1 MSEELLMH
9 LETSLLQRCSES
21 ERQWADEVNDAAT
34 LAWRI
39 SSGGRG
45 ESVDHSHSSNSGK
58 VHAVEDN
65 VIDSFDEV
73 VTAQ

>member
-1 MSEELLMH
+1 MH

-21 ERQWADEVNDAAT
+21 ERQYSIRVDDSAT

-45 ESVDHSHSSNSGK
+45 ESIDHSPSSNNSE
-58 VHAVEDN
+58 VHAIESS

-73 VTAQ
+73 VTVR